1 MGGYVSILSALKTQ
15 RQREMVVSHSVGY
28 TPGKPVTRAL
38 LFLLNLSLTDQTL
51 LQHRITHKPPAVV
64 AMAHAAHK
72 ER

>member
-38 LFLLNLSLTDQTL
+38 LFLKLSLTDQTL